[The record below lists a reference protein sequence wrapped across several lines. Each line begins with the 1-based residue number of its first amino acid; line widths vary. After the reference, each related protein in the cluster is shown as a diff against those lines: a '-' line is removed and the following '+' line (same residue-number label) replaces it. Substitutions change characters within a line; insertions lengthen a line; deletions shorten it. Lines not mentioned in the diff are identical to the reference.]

1 MFRIQRNIKKSWLFP
16 KMSGS
21 AIPLPL
27 WEGARGRG
35 NTRYTQRKIGKE
47 MNGSEVRGSKFSDFG
62 IMKY

>member
-1 MFRIQRNIKKSWLFP
+1 
-16 KMSGS
+16 MSGS